1 MRGAYRFTPAQAAI
15 FIAARQPVFHSPLP
29 PCRITVRRGDAP
41 QFAALAPPVVK
52 DMFNTVFYDRAKGF
66 HRHCRFVNPF
76 TEEFPVKHVFRLALL
91 LCLRMAFSGVMPED
105 APASEAASVFSAEK
119 EVDGRS
125 VRADIGF
132 PRHAAV
138 EETVP
143 LNVALSFERQISG
156 AFPSVSVT
164 WRKLPDGASAPEVL
178 PGVPVTDIR
187 FSVPGHYEM
196 EAEVGLVFRNSCGGI
211 RLVPLAAASFA
222 VDVF

>member
-1 MRGAYRFTPAQAAI
+1 M
-15 FIAARQPVFHSPLP
+15 
-29 PCRITVRRGDAP
+29 
-41 QFAALAPPVVK
+41 
-52 DMFNTVFYDRAKGF
+52 
-66 HRHCRFVNPF
+66 
-76 TEEFPVKHVFRLALL
+76 KHVFRLALL
-91 LCLRMAFSGVMPED
+91 LCLCMAFSGVMPED
-105 APASEAASVFSAEK
+105 APASEAAFVFSAEK

-178 PGVPVTDIR
+178 PGVPDR
-187 FSVPGHYEM
+187 KSV
-196 EAEVGLVFRNSCGGI
+196 V
-211 RLVPLAAASFA
+211 
-222 VDVF
+222 